1 MELTVHSPK
10 KYQLAH
16 LLEKGHAKRG
26 GGRTKAVPHIAP
38 AEESAVKQLESDI
51 KKAIGAFAWMSFF
64 TDRPAFLT
72 ATFISEVTRSLYSI
86 SPFMTSDAKL
96 SICTFAM
103 LSPHFP
109 ASEFQAFILI
119 IHVVNKCNIIEEMG
133 IPFAYDHF
141 AEGESPDPPFLCY
154 LLPGSD
160 NFAADGRVYYKVSE
174 VRIELYTDFKDMTLE
189 EKVTAVLDNHGI
201 FYEQSEVWIEEEK
214 LYEVAFEFAMP
225 V

>member
-1 MELTVHSPK
+1 MDEL
-10 KYQLAH
+10 
-16 LLEKGHAKRG
+16 
-26 GGRTKAVPHIAP
+26 
-38 AEESAVKQLESDI
+38 VK
-51 KKAIGAFAWMSFF
+51 
-64 TDRPAFLT
+64 
-72 ATFISEVTRSLYSI
+72 
-86 SPFMTSDAKL
+86 
-96 SICTFAM
+96 
-103 LSPHFP
+103 
-109 ASEFQAFILI
+109 
-119 IHVVNKCNIIEEMG
+119 IIEEMG

-154 LLPGSD
+154 LLPSSD